1 METLL
6 QDLKYAFRTLGR
18 SPGFTAVA
26 VLSLALGIGANTAIF
41 TLTNA
46 VFLHPL
52 PVDQPARVLEAFTV
66 DHATVVT
73 TPNVARTP
81 MSFKNFLDFRDQNN
95 VFSGMA
101 AFVATGV
108 TLTGQGDPKPQPAM
122 LVSANYFDVL
132 GVKPVLGRT
141 FLPNEDRS
149 QGGNP
154 IAVLSY
160 AMWTRQFGS
169 DRTILGR
176 SISLNSTAYTV
187 IGVAPPDF
195 KGTFTVGDP
204 SVVWIPMSMHAQVLP
219 GPLESVFNY
228 RRMRMINVFGRLKP
242 GVVATQALAAMK
254 TIAARLET
262 QYPAD
267 NNGRS
272 VELASLSDAAL
283 GFLPRDQL
291 LIAGIA
297 LSAVVGLVLLIACV
311 NLANLLLARSTK
323 RAREMALRT
332 ALGASRTRL
341 VRQLL
346 TESLLLSAAGGVAGL
361 LIGSAGSLLLWSFR
375 PAFLL
380 QNSVALRIDI
390 RVLLFTAAITALT
403 GLIFGMAPALKT
415 STPDLGAVLK
425 TGGRGGAEVWAR
437 SALRSTLV
445 ISEVA
450 LALVALV
457 GSGLFIRSMQ
467 RAQRIDP
474 GFESHKLFCFDF
486 DITSRGYTPER
497 ARQFL
502 RSVLERALSTPGV
515 ASAALAD
522 SLPLNGG
529 LLATTFPEG
538 QELGT
543 DRRGTLVLQESVS
556 PGYFDTLRIPIEQGR
571 MFSEFDRRDS
581 APVAVVNRAL
591 AQQFWPGQ
599 NPIGKRFRFVSDN
612 VLHEVVGVVSNTA
625 VLAIGEPPQP
635 VTYLPLEQRFS
646 TAVALDVR
654 TESNPAAVLNAVLSR
669 VQSLDSNLA
678 LTNAS
683 TIQDLLAQGL
693 WAPRMGATLF
703 GLFGLLGMLLASIG
717 IYGVMAYMVAQ
728 RTNEIGIRMALGAQP
743 GDVLRL
749 VVGQGMRLVL
759 AGIALGLACSF
770 ALSRLMRSLLFDV
783 SPTDPVTFLTVSAI
797 LAAVALVA
805 GWLPAIRA
813 SRIDPV
819 LALRD

>member
-6 QDLKYAFRTLGR
+6 QDLKYAIRTLGR

-108 TLTGQGDPKPQPAM
+108 TLAGQGDPKPQPAM

-169 DRTILGR
+169 DRAILGR
-176 SISLNSTAYTV
+176 SILLNSTAYTV

-272 VELASLSDAAL
+272 VELGSLSDAAL

-291 LIAGIA
+291 LIAGLA

-390 RVLLFTAAITALT
+390 RVLLFTAAITAFT

-502 RSVLERALSTPGV
+502 RTVLEQARSTPGV

-538 QELGT
+538 QGSGT
-543 DRRGTLVLQESVS
+543 DHRGTLVLQESVS
-556 PGYFDTLRIPIEQGR
+556 PTYFDTLRIPLEQGR
-571 MFSEFDRRDS
+571 IFSEFDRRDS

-783 SPTDPVTFLTVSAI
+783 SPSDPVTFLTVSAI